1 MMRPRVLLVSPLHG
15 AVSGQNAVTQMV
27 VDSPL
32 SSWWEIA
39 HLEASTA
46 KSNADRARVSWIGLA
61 RLSQLLWTLRRA
73 LKEFRPQAVWI
84 PLARNRSGLL
94 KFSLLAALCFR
105 HGVRVIAK
113 VGGDDFNLFHI
124 AQSRAAQDIIQAV
137 LGKCAAVLVEAQCLT
152 RQFAGIVPAERL
164 RWAHLGIDAAPYVPP
179 LRSRPARSVL
189 FVGHV
194 TQAKGAV
201 DLLAAMPAVSKA
213 IPGARLVM
221 LGEHVRRERSLI
233 HLHDRDAGW
242 RAVKAREANVEAPG
256 ILTGPAKRHAFA
268 EADVFCLPS
277 ASEGFPVSVLEAMA
291 AGLPLV
297 VTPVGALPEILVDGV
312 GCWFVPYG
320 HPEQLAKVLSEL
332 LSPEYRFGRQRMGAE
347 NRRAVE
353 ERFTLE
359 RFADGVR
366 LALKDV
372 VEG

>member
-1 MMRPRVLLVSPLHG
+1 MRPKVLLVSPLRG

-27 VDSPL
+27 LDSPL
-32 SSWWEIA
+32 SSWWDLA

-46 KSNADRARVSWIGLA
+46 RSNTDRARVTWGGLH
-61 RLSQLLWTLRRA
+61 RFVRLLWSLRRA
-73 LKEFRPQAVWI
+73 LKEFRPQAAWI
-84 PLARNRSGLL
+84 PLARNRPGLL
-94 KFSLLAALCFR
+94 KFSLLAALCFQHR
-105 HGVRVIAK
+105 VRVIAK
-113 VGGDDFNLFHI
+113 VGGDDFDLFHA
-124 AQSRAAQDIIQAV
+124 AQSHAVQDIIRMI

-152 RQFAGIVPAERL
+152 RQFAGIVPAERV
-164 RWAHLGIDAAPYVPP
+164 RWAYLGIDAENFAVP
-179 LRSRPARSVL
+179 RRPRTARNIL

-221 LGEHVRRERSLI
+221 LGEHVRQERSLI

-242 RAVKAREANVEAPG
+242 RAVKARDASVEAPG

-291 AGLPLV
+291 AGLPVV
-297 VTPVGALPEILVDGV
+297 VTPAGALPEVLTDGV
-312 GCWFVPYG
+312 NCLFVPYG
-320 HPEQLAKVLSEL
+320 HPERLATVLSDL
-332 LSPEYRFGRQRMGAE
+332 LSPAWRIGRQRMGAE

-353 ERFTLE
+353 DRFTLE
-359 RFADGVR
+359 QFADWVR
-366 LALKDV
+366 QVLWDV